1 MKTILFCMNP
11 YSFGILEPVM
21 QVLKEKNYEFIWF
34 VRTAILEKFPYQDQR
49 FTSKIEDLVHFNSDA
64 IFVPGNEVPH
74 YLRGVKTQVFHG
86 LAGEKKRTF

>member
-21 QVLKEKNYEFIWF
+21 QVLKEKKYEFIWF

-49 FTSKIEDLVHFNSDA
+49 LHLKLKI
-64 IFVPGNEVPH
+64 
-74 YLRGVKTQVFHG
+74 
-86 LAGEKKRTF
+86 